1 MSSRRKSSTKPE
13 GLSQL
18 NLNAA
23 GIDVGATSHYVA
35 VPADRAEQPVR
46 EFEAFTADL
55 YRLADWLT
63 ECGVETVVM
72 ESTGVYW
79 IPLFGVLE
87 ERGFQVML
95 VDPRRIK
102 NVPGRKTDVL
112 DCQWLQQLHTYGLL
126 SGAFRPDG
134 DIRRLRSYLRQRVML
149 VQYASH
155 HIQHMQKALTQM
167 NVKLHHVIS
176 NITGKTGTEIM
187 EAIVGGQRDP
197 RQLAQLRDPR
207 IKADEATIAK
217 SLQGHW
223 REEHIFELTQALELY
238 RFYQDKIAECDRE
251 IEAQLERFEDHSNGD
266 PPAAKSGRRRSKG
279 NAPRFDVWTHLYRMT
294 GVDLTQIDGVDAYTA
309 LKVVSEIGTDMT
321 KWPSVKHFASWL
333 GLSPNNRITGGKVIS
348 SKTKPSANRAAA
360 ALRLAANALHRS
372 DSALGRLPAPEESP
386 PGSAQGHYRHG
397 TQAGQAHLHHAAL
410 WPGVRGCWCGTLRET
425 VSAAGVARRQASGGP
440 TGLPTGTNV
449 RRRGP
454 HHVRT
459 SRRANRRV
467 TTLVSGEVAQT
478 VESRS
483 MVMGASRGPGPVDRA
498 WASSSRLIRSSWR
511 TWPHRK
517 LRRNV
522 PRVDGALTTQPMVPA
537 VPPVRNTSASSMQSP
552 PASADATSVITL
564 SPMLARPGARPRSR
578 CRSTSSGRPRCRP
591 SVAGRISPALAT
603 RRWSSKAIWMRSGW
617 SSASIFWV
625 LLAWGRFP
633 VSKAIIPDGQEHFLT
648 PSAHRDTHL
657 FGGLGLRKHQTMA

>member
-1 MSSRRKSSTKPE
+1 MYARGEACRPDKDRADSGAYCPNRSMVREPYDCIIGEAPIGAIPLGRVATVRGSLRRHAYTAMVEVMMSRRQSSAKPE

-35 VPADRAEQPVR
+35 VPADQEEPPVR

-55 YRLADWLT
+55 YRLADWLA

-134 DIRRLRSYLRQRVML
+134 EVRRLRSYLRQRGML

-176 NITGKTGTEIM
+176 DITGKTGLDII

-251 IEAQLERFEDHSNGD
+251 IEAQLERFEDRSNGD

-309 LKVVSEIGTDMT
+309 LKVVSEIGADMT
-321 KWPSVKHFASWL
+321 KWPSAKHFASWL
-333 GLSPNNRITGGKVIS
+333 GLSPNNRITGGKVMS

-372 DSALGRLPAPEESP
+372 DSALGAFLRRKKAQMGAPKAITATAHKLARIFYSMLRYGQEYVDAGAEYYERRYQQRALRAAKRRAAQLGYQLVPMPDAPEHTTYAP
-386 PGSAQGHYRHG
+386 PDAPI
-397 TQAGQAHLHHAAL
+397 AA
-410 WPGVRGCWCGTLRET
+410 
-425 VSAAGVARRQASGGP
+425 
-440 TGLPTGTNV
+440 
-449 RRRGP
+449 
-454 HHVRT
+454 
-459 SRRANRRV
+459 
-467 TTLVSGEVAQT
+467 
-478 VESRS
+478 
-483 MVMGASRGPGPVDRA
+483 
-498 WASSSRLIRSSWR
+498 
-511 TWPHRK
+511 
-517 LRRNV
+517 
-522 PRVDGALTTQPMVPA
+522 
-537 VPPVRNTSASSMQSP
+537 
-552 PASADATSVITL
+552 
-564 SPMLARPGARPRSR
+564 
-578 CRSTSSGRPRCRP
+578 
-591 SVAGRISPALAT
+591 
-603 RRWSSKAIWMRSGW
+603 
-617 SSASIFWV
+617 
-625 LLAWGRFP
+625 
-633 VSKAIIPDGQEHFLT
+633 
-648 PSAHRDTHL
+648 
-657 FGGLGLRKHQTMA
+657 